1 MKKYMVIQTALFKE
15 LEMDYVLLQEK
26 IKHLQAKKRR
36 AGNSIGLKI

>member
-1 MKKYMVIQTALFKE
+1 MKKYMVVQTALFKD

-36 AGNSIGLKI
+36 AGGVI